1 MQDTGEVA
9 MIIGAGTDPKKQAYY
24 VGALILDMMRNS
36 GDIDLMESFH
46 EIRKDLDVSLKQ
58 YLLSLDWLFMLGL
71 IDQKNGRISRC
82 S

>member
-1 MQDTGEVA
+1 

>member
-1 MQDTGEVA
+1 
-9 MIIGAGTDPKKQAYY
+9 MIISADRNPKRQAYY
-24 VGALILDMMRNS
+24 IGALILDMMKNS
-36 GDIDLMESFH
+36 EDIDLIESFR
-46 EIRKDLDVSLKQ
+46 EIRKDLDIPLKL